1 MRRFV
6 GDLCLRVLEDADVTA
21 RVVVAAH
28 ELYDNALRHAPAG
41 ESRLRAEVMRSGPEE
56 GTVLLATTNTVAGD
70 REDVL
75 RAVLAEVATATDRA
89 AFYQSLLRR
98 VARRGPSEAPV
109 GLGIGRVHAEAEL
122 LVSGSIV
129 EGVVTIEARGRFPLR
144 VAR

>member
-6 GDLCLRVLEDADVTA
+6 GELCLRVLEDADVTA

-28 ELYDNALRHAPAG
+28 ELYDNALRHASGG
-41 ESRLRAEVMRSGPEE
+41 ESRLRAEVTRSGPEE
-56 GTVLLATTNTVAGD
+56 GMVLLATTNAVAGD
-70 REDVL
+70 REEIL
-75 RAVLAEVATATDRA
+75 RGALAEVAAAADRA

-98 VARRGPSEAPV
+98 VARRAPSEAPV

-122 LVSGSIV
+122 LVSGTIAD
-129 EGVVTIEARGRFPLR
+129 GLATIEARGRFPLR

>member
-28 ELYDNALRHAPAG
+28 ELFDNALRHATDG
-41 ESRLRAEVMRSGPEE
+41 ESRLRAEMTRSGPEE
-56 GTVLLATTNTVAGD
+56 GTVLLATTNTVAAD
-70 REDVL
+70 REEVL
-75 RAVLAEVATATDRA
+75 RAVLTEVATATDRA

-98 VARRGPSEAPV
+98 VARRAPSEAPV
-109 GLGIGRVHAEAEL
+109 GLGIGRVHAESEL
-122 LVSGSIV
+122 LVRGSIV